1 MRVVAIPVGHV
12 VSEFASINV
21 ALSVPESALALG
33 LVVRPLPL
41 VVRTICPILD
51 AITVTN
57 NRRCLTVTL
66 DRLIVCHMLIAS
78 RTLNILDTITL
89 RTQTVLQSP
98 TFKAIRTTRRVPTT
112 LHPNSH
118 GLVHLFHLP
127 AIHRVVGVYELV
139 HVL

>member
-41 VVRTICPILD
+41 VVCTICPILD

-57 NRRCLTVTL
+57 NRRRLTVTL

-78 RTLNILDTITL
+78 RTLNVLDTITL
-89 RTQTVLQSP
+89 RTQTVL
-98 TFKAIRTTRRVPTT
+98 
-112 LHPNSH
+112 
-118 GLVHLFHLP
+118 
-127 AIHRVVGVYELV
+127 
-139 HVL
+139 